1 MFILKRVKVLCFD
14 TLLEVFILKG
24 LRWLQN
30 RAKLALILKN
40 LAAIILRAVGC
51 SRSVFVEK
59 KKEKYNAET
68 QRAQRI
74 RREEWD
80 GVNRASWRLTIKYH
94 GSTNVMQLSS
104 IY

>member
-1 MFILKRVKVLCFD
+1 MFILKGVKVLCFD

-51 SRSVFVEK
+51 SRSIFEEK

-68 QRAQRI
+68 PRPGRGKRRTQRI

-80 GVNRASWRLTIKYH
+80 GVNRASWRLTIK
-94 GSTNVMQLSS
+94 G
-104 IY
+104 